1 MSSPT
6 VPHNAYTDAPEQQ
19 PRLIMGS
26 LQLLFWIF
34 FRPSAWCNHLVR
46 IDPALH
52 PNSQVWSRLQWS
64 NRALWRLLIQGF
76 LLLPLLANLAL
87 NLVRLGLA
95 ESGENLAL
103 RVAVGVAVS
112 LAFGLA
118 FGIVLRVAVGVVTSV
133 VVSVVFGLAFG
144 LAVRAA
150 ISAASIVAFFVGIG
164 VFFKFPIGVTVT
176 KVVRIAGSVEAVV
189 RPMLKFLRL
198 VAICPL
204 LRVGNNLLYQLD
216 KRCTNSE
223 SSLLRYNSAFWDE
236 WEHQPLKDLDK
247 HLVLVMERNP
257 DEGNAAIKYLS
268 TRPQRSAAQAALLE
282 IDTRR
287 IERCADLEA
296 IRYLHRGLATGE
308 LELENLVG
316 ALIRSF
322 THISQDVDAALNQV
336 TTYNQRLTLKSV
348 ANRLDD
354 LSRQLTTSND
364 EYAIRLQPVPIRWS
378 QIITTHAD
386 ELAKASEDRQEIDS
400 PYIIG
405 VPLTEEQEI
414 FIGRNDIS
422 TRIEQ
427 LLLDRRRPPLLLYG
441 QRRMGKTSLL
451 NNLGHLL
458 PNTIVP
464 MFVDLQGAP
473 SSASDYG
480 GFLYNIARGMVN
492 SAMQKR
498 GLTLPPLP
506 REALA
511 ADPFTYFDEWLDRV
525 EQALE
530 DKTALLELDEFEEL
544 DSAITKGRF
553 DEQDVLGMLRNLI
566 QHRPRFKVL
575 LAGSHTLEEYQR
587 WASYLINVQVVNISY
602 LHEDEARQLIEQPVT
617 NFPLHYEP
625 DAVERVLE
633 LTRCHP
639 CLVQLLCAEIV
650 ALKNE
655 QHSTRR
661 RLASLRDVD
670 SAAPE
675 ALSSGSFFFA
685 DIERNQIDAAG
696 LELLRFLAAK
706 GEGATVSRKAL
717 SRQFPDNLHSTLAS
731 LVRRQLIEQDGDGYR
746 FQVELIRRW
755 FAQAR

>member
-1 MSSPT
+1 
-6 VPHNAYTDAPEQQ
+6 
-19 PRLIMGS
+19 
-26 LQLLFWIF
+26 
-34 FRPSAWCNHLVR
+34 
-46 IDPALH
+46 
-52 PNSQVWSRLQWS
+52 LQWK
-64 NRALWRLLIQGF
+64 NWALWRLLIQGY
-76 LLLPLLANLAL
+76 LLLPLLANLSF
-87 NLVRLGLA
+87 NLVLSGLG
-95 ESGENLAL
+95 ESRENLAF

-118 FGIVLRVAVGVVTSV
+118 FGLVVRVAVGVVISV
-133 VVSVVFGLAFG
+133 AIAVAFGLAFG

-150 ISAASIVAFFVGIG
+150 ICAASIVAIFVGIG
-164 VFFKFPIGVTVT
+164 LFYYVPIGVTAS
-176 KVVRIAGSVEAVV
+176 KVVRIAASVEAVV
-189 RPMLKFLRL
+189 KPMLKFLRL

-204 LRVGNNLLYQLD
+204 LKLGNNLLYQLD
-216 KRCTNSE
+216 KQLTDSQF
-223 SSLLRYNSAFWDE
+223 SLLRYNSAFWDE
-236 WEHQPLKDLDK
+236 WQHQPLKDLDK
-247 HLVLVMERNP
+247 HLILMMERNP

-268 TRPQRSAAQAALLE
+268 TRPQRWAAQAALLE
-282 IDTRR
+282 MDTRR
-287 IERCADLEA
+287 IERCVNLEA
-296 IRYLHRGLATGE
+296 IRHLHRDLATGE

-322 THISQDVDAALNQV
+322 SHISEDVDAALNQV

-348 ANRLDD
+348 SNRLDD

-378 QIITTHAD
+378 QIITNHAD

-414 FIGRNDIS
+414 FTGRNDIS

-451 NNLGHLL
+451 NNLGRLL

-473 SSASDYG
+473 SSASDYA

-492 SAMQKR
+492 SAMHKR

-511 ADPFTYFDEWLDRV
+511 SDPFTYFDEWLDEV

-553 DEQDVLGMLRNLI
+553 DEQDVLGMLRHLI

-602 LHEDEARQLIEQPVT
+602 LQEDEARQLIERPVK
-617 NFPLHYEP
+617 NFPLRYEP

-655 QHSTRR
+655 LHPTRR
-661 RLASLRDVD
+661 RLATSRDVEQ
-670 SAAPE
+670 AVRE

-685 DIERNQIDAAG
+685 DIERNQVNAEG

-706 GEGATVSRKAL
+706 GEGATVSKKAL
-717 SRQFPDNLHSTLAS
+717 SRQFPNRLDSSLNLL
-731 LVRRQLIEQDGDGYR
+731 LRRELIEQVGDGYR
-746 FQVELIRRW
+746 YQVELIRRW
-755 FAQAR
+755 FAKQG